1 MGGLKGVFLREN
13 KMEEIKQLVEE
24 LNQAFLEHR
33 AKNDQRLDEIQ
44 KKGYADPVLEE
55 QVDRISKEI
64 QNLTEVKER
73 IEKVETRLNRPGMAL
88 GENEKPD
95 RQSVTRKKAVA
106 RYLRKGEGLLSAEE
120 VKLLSSDSDPD
131 GGYWMTPEISRR
143 AAQKVFETSP
153 MRNIAAVETISTDAL
168 EIPEDLSE
176 ADSGWTSER
185 AARAETGTPQTGVRR
200 IPVHELYAMPK
211 ATQTLLDD
219 SRIDVETWL
228 SMKVADKMS
237 RIENASFINGNG
249 SGKPR
254 GILTYAAGTASRGE
268 VRQINSGE
276 ARSLTADGL
285 RALFY
290 ALKSSYI
297 PNAKWLMSRGA
308 IEEVSKLKD
317 SKGSYV
323 WQPGFQEGEPQTLLG
338 HAIERMEDMPAVTA
352 GSLSVAFGDFSQAY
366 TIVDRMGIR
375 VLRDPFSSKPFVLF
389 YTTKRTGGDVA
400 NFEAFAI
407 QKTAA

>member
-1 MGGLKGVFLREN
+1 
-13 KMEEIKQLVEE
+13 MEEIKQLVEE

-33 AKNDQRLDEIQ
+33 TKNDQRLSEIQ
-44 KKGYADPVLEE
+44 KKGHADPVLEE
-55 QVDRISKEI
+55 QVDRIAKEI
-64 QNLTEVKER
+64 QNLTEVKQR
-73 IEKVETRLNRPGMAL
+73 IEKVETKLNRPAMA
-88 GENEKPD
+88 EHEKLDPN
-95 RQSVTRKKAVA
+95 SSARKQAVVH
-106 RYLRKGEGLLSAEE
+106 YLRKGEGLLSADE

-131 GGYWMTPEISRR
+131 GGYWMTPEISER
-143 AAQKVFETSP
+143 AVQKVFETSP
-153 MRNIAAVETISTDAL
+153 MRNIATVETISSDAL
-168 EIPEDLSE
+168 EIPEDLNE

-185 AARAETGTPQTGVRR
+185 AARPETNTPQIGVRR

-228 SMKVADKMS
+228 SMKIADKMS
-237 RIENASFINGNG
+237 RIENASFINGDG

-254 GILTYAAGTASRGE
+254 GILTYTSGTTNPGE
-268 VRQINSGE
+268 VQQVNTGNAS
-276 ARSLTADGL
+276 ALTADGL
-285 RALFY
+285 RTLFY
-290 ALKSSYI
+290 ALKSPYI
-297 PNAKWLMSRGA
+297 PSAKWLMSRSA

-317 SKGSYV
+317 SRGSYI

-338 HAIERMEDMPAVTA
+338 HAIERMEDMPQVAA
-352 GSLSVAFGDFSQAY
+352 NSLSVAFGDFSQAY
-366 TIVDRMGIR
+366 TIVDRMGLR

-389 YTTKRTGGDVA
+389 YTTKRTGGDVT